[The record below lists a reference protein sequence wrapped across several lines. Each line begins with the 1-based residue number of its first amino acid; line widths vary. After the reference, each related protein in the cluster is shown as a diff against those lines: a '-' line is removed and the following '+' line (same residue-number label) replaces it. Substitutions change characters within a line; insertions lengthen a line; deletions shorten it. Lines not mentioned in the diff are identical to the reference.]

1 MRKYLMLGKYT
12 AEGLQAA
19 RSDTF
24 KKREE
29 AIKEFSAALGAR
41 IIEYGF
47 TFGEYDFIVLAEF
60 PDEKA
65 AVAASLVAGSSSTVA
80 IMTLPIMSPAE
91 LDDASAHGDQAHFK
105 AAGQA

>member
-65 AVAASLVAGSSSTVA
+65 AAHTVA
-80 IMTLPIMSPAE
+80 ESSATVALITLPIMSPAE